1 MRLKFFPVNKA
12 KNKLLHGI
20 GKTLKK
26 WASKYSHNLILQVM
40 PNVNENI
47 YGKIKYQVKLTAGN
61 Y

>member
-26 WASKYSHNLILQVM
+26 WASKYSHNEKVF
-40 PNVNENI
+40 
-47 YGKIKYQVKLTAGN
+47 YAKSCHRKA
-61 Y
+61 